1 MMSAAGSSVPL
12 FSFEAVGVRRAD
24 RWILDDV
31 TVDVPPDG
39 VTAIV
44 GPSGAGK
51 TTLLRLCNRLEVPDA
66 GTIAF
71 RGHPLPGVDVLRHR
85 RRVGLV
91 FQQPVLFGGTVRDN
105 LLVARPDAGDTD
117 LRTAVDGVGLPE
129 TLLDAEADRL
139 STGEAQRV
147 CLARTLL
154 TRPSVLLL
162 DEPTSA
168 LDPGNRWAFEQR
180 ILTLVRGEA
189 DTFAEPVPTL
199 WVTHDHDQLRRVA
212 DHVLALDGGRLVH
225 AGRLTEFDPGDD
237 HDR

>member
-1 MMSAAGSSVPL
+1 MIPAAGSSVPL
-12 FSFEAVGVRRAD
+12 FSFKAVGVRRAD

-51 TTLLRLCNRLEVPDA
+51 TTLLRLCNRLEAPDA

-71 RGHPLPGVDVLRHR
+71 CGNPLPEVDVLRHR

-129 TLLDAEADRL
+129 ELLDAEADRL

-147 CLARTLL
+147 CLARTLI

-168 LDPGNRWAFEQR
+168 LDPDNRCAFERR
-180 ILTLVRGEA
+180 ILALVRGEA

-199 WVTHDHDQLRRVA
+199 WVTHDHDQLHRVA
-212 DHVLALDGGRLVH
+212 DHVLALDGGRLVY
-225 AGRLTEFDPGDD
+225 AGRLTEFDPGGD